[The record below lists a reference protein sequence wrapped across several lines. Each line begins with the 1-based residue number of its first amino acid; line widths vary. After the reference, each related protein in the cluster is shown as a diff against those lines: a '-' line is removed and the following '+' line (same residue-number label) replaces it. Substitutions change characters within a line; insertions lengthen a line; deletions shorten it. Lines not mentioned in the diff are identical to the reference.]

1 MTPAEGINAGAAC
14 GRPTRASIAS
24 MAQLMVRR
32 LDDDL
37 VRALKVRAARK
48 GHSAEEEHRE
58 ILRAALRGERGRQ
71 SLKALLQTIPVVGH
85 DDDFTIERSKGR
97 RVRL

>member
-1 MTPAEGINAGAAC
+1 MTPAEGINAVAA
-14 GRPTRASIAS
+14 GSGPLHASAS
-24 MAQLMVRR
+24 MAQLIVRR
-32 LDDDL
+32 LEDDL

-71 SLKALLQTIPVVGH
+71 SLKALLQTIPVVGS
-85 DDDFTIERSKGR
+85 DDDFAIARDQAR

>member
-1 MTPAEGINAGAAC
+1 MRGLDGTGVG
-14 GRPTRASIAS
+14 RASIAS

-71 SLKALLQTIPVVGH
+71 SLKVLLQTIPVVGH
-85 DDDFTIERSKGR
+85 DDDFAIVRGKGR
-97 RVRL
+97 QVRL

>member
-1 MTPAEGINAGAAC
+1 
-14 GRPTRASIAS
+14 
-24 MAQLMVRR
+24 MAQLIVRR
-32 LDDDL
+32 LEDDL

-71 SLKALLQTIPVVGH
+71 SLKALLQTIPVVGS
-85 DDDFTIERSKGR
+85 DDDFAIVRDQAR

>member
-1 MTPAEGINAGAAC
+1 
-14 GRPTRASIAS
+14 

-71 SLKALLQTIPVVGH
+71 SLKVLLQTIPVVGH
-85 DDDFTIERSKGR
+85 DDDFAIVRGKGR

>member
-1 MTPAEGINAGAAC
+1 MTAAEGFSARIAWRTAL
-14 GRPTRASIAS
+14 RASIAS

-71 SLKALLQTIPVVGH
+71 SLKALLQTIPVVGY
-85 DDDFTIERSKGR
+85 DDDFAIVRGKGR
-97 RVRL
+97 RVHL